1 MLNEDSKNF
10 SKGDCRMETARK
22 IGIGIVMMIPS
33 FVGAGFLW
41 DIFESWFAVIVWI
54 LIMTGVTGSII
65 RRIPSSVH

>member
-1 MLNEDSKNF
+1 
-10 SKGDCRMETARK
+10 METARK